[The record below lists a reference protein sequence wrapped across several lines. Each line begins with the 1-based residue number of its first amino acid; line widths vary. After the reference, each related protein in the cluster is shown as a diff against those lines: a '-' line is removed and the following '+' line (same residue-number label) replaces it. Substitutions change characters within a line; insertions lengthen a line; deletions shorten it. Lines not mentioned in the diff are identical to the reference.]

1 MIPINPVAKILI
13 LTGSVLIIAG
23 VMWQFGLI
31 DHLKLGRLPG
41 DIVIEREHTKIYI
54 PIVTCLLLSAV
65 LSLISYIF
73 RS

>member
-1 MIPINPVAKILI
+1 MFPINPIAKILI
-13 LTGSVLIIAG
+13 LTGSALIIAG

-31 DHLKLGRLPG
+31 DYLKLGRLPG

-54 PIVTCLLLSAV
+54 PIATCLILSAL

>member
-1 MIPINPVAKILI
+1 MFPINPVAKILI
-13 LTGSVLIIAG
+13 LTGSALIIAG

-31 DHLKLGRLPG
+31 DYLKLGRLPG

-54 PIVTCLLLSAV
+54 PIATCLILSAL

>member
-1 MIPINPVAKILI
+1 MFPINPIAKILI
-13 LTGSVLIIAG
+13 LTGSALIIAG

-31 DHLKLGRLPG
+31 DYLKLGRLPG

-54 PIVTCLLLSAV
+54 PIATCLILSAL
-65 LSLISYIF
+65 LSLISYVF

>member
-1 MIPINPVAKILI
+1 MFPINPVAKILI
-13 LTGSVLIIAG
+13 LTGSALIIAG

-31 DHLKLGRLPG
+31 DYLKLGRLPG

-54 PIVTCLLLSAV
+54 PIATCLILSAL
-65 LSLISYIF
+65 LSLISYVF